1 MAHPYNSIREDKVA
15 KSRVAKISRASGG
28 GVHSDEAADKSLVK
42 SMVKRTAL
50 KMEGGAAMARGD
62 RPNRASGG
70 RVKKT
75 SKGTTVNVIVAPTG
89 GAEQPQPSPAA
100 AAPPPVPP
108 MPSSPPPGLAPSA
121 MMLPPGAGPMPP
133 RSAGGRAYKRGG
145 AVSDAS
151 QGKTPVQPSNAK
163 QVVKDNMN
171 RKPVITKAKGGK
183 ITGGA
188 RGGLARLQK
197 EGKA

>member
-75 SKGTTVNVIVAPTG
+75 SKGTTVNVIVAPIWTLCTFTAKTTG
-89 GAEQPQPSPAA
+89 
-100 AAPPPVPP
+100 
-108 MPSSPPPGLAPSA
+108 LFSA
-121 MMLPPGAGPMPP
+121 
-133 RSAGGRAYKRGG
+133 RFNVR
-145 AVSDAS
+145 
-151 QGKTPVQPSNAK
+151 
-163 QVVKDNMN
+163 
-171 RKPVITKAKGGK
+171 
-183 ITGGA
+183 
-188 RGGLARLQK
+188 
-197 EGKA
+197 